1 MPAPC
6 PALPGSVAAGW
17 SLGRGWGT
25 RVEEASFLPAR
36 SSHAG
41 ENDRC
46 PSGYLGGVRALPPPK
61 AFPTHL
67 WVTPPT
73 PVPPTSPPRPPP
85 MAHWPPLL
93 APPLLPDPPI
103 PQQGGTQDVVLSDPT
118 SVTPADPHP
127 SPQSVKCRL
136 SSRSDLPSCGRSRP
150 PLPHSCVCLL
160 GVLLLLSQHTRT
172 HRLFLRRCHW
182 ARANTVPSPP
192 RRSQVS
198 AADVGVRLPL
208 KGPALRFMPCKP
220 AFSEPPMASPGP
232 LPWRSPSLAPLPGT
246 SPLRSTPRHRPLAGC
261 VP

>member
-46 PSGYLGGVRALPPPK
+46 PSGYLGGVRALPPK
-61 AFPTHL
+61 VFPTHL

-73 PVPPTSPPRPPP
+73 PVPPPTSPPRPPP
-85 MAHWPPLL
+85 VAHWPPLL
-93 APPLLPDPPI
+93 APLLLPDPPI
-103 PQQGGTQDVVLSDPT
+103 PQQGGTQDVVLSNPT
-118 SVTPADPHP
+118 PVTPADPHP

-150 PLPHSCVCLL
+150 PLSHSCVCLL
-160 GVLLLLSQHTRT
+160 GVLLSLSQHTRT

-198 AADVGVRLPL
+198 AQQQTWECVCPSRDRL
-208 KGPALRFMPCKP
+208 CV
-220 AFSEPPMASPGP
+220 SCHASQ
-232 LPWRSPSLAPLPGT
+232 PSLSPPWPRPAPCPGD
-246 SPLRSTPRHRPLAGC
+246 PRP
-261 VP
+261 